1 MSKDFYSSC
10 EYIIGIDNMDL
21 AVDPPVL
28 LPPTEEAFSDIVRMA
43 VKEKLT
49 ISVFGSGTMP
59 SLPSLNDSISLST
72 AHLNSILEVNPD
84 DLIVRAQAGAVV
96 DKIINETE
104 EHKLVFPLDIT
115 SGADAT
121 VGGAYMAGAIGPSIL
136 GFGAFRDSVIGV
148 RCITA
153 QGYII
158 TGGGRTAKNVTG
170 YDLTRFFAGTMG
182 LFGIACELTIKVL
195 PLPET
200 RLVVK
205 ARFIQGSDP
214 LRAVKAVLSDIRE
227 ITMLEL
233 TAPGGLG
240 GEATVFVGCE
250 GMEKIVRRTHL
261 LLQEV
266 MKAAGADDIILLE
279 RAEFT
284 RIRREVSKN
293 LVNAG
298 FITLSVPPSSS
309 VIVLEKIHSFAPLMP
324 VIAHPALGRIHT
336 RANNTDMKHTLEG
349 ITLAV
354 GGKIPVDFGILK
366 SKGLAFLFTGSELKI
381 ARALKRSLDPA
392 NTLNPHLNIL

>member
-1 MSKDFYSSC
+1 
-10 EYIIGIDNMDL
+10 MDL
-21 AVDPPVL
+21 SVDPPVL
-28 LPPTEEAFSDIVRMA
+28 LPPVEEALSDIVRMA
-43 VKEKLT
+43 VKEKLA

-59 SLPSLNDSISLST
+59 ALLPINDSISLST
-72 AHLNSILEVNPD
+72 AHLDSILEVNPD
-84 DLIVRAQAGAVV
+84 DLLVRTQAGAIV
-96 DKIINETE
+96 DKIIRETE
-104 EHKLVFPLDIT
+104 EHELVFPLDIT

-121 VGGAYMAGAIGPSIL
+121 VGGAYMAGAIGPSTL

-153 QGYII
+153 QGDIV

-182 LFGIACELTIKVL
+182 LFGIACEITIKVL

-200 RLVVK
+200 RMVVK

-214 LRAVKAVLSDIRE
+214 LRAVKAVFSDIRE

-233 TAPGGLG
+233 IAPGGLG
-240 GEATVFVGCE
+240 GDVTVAVGCE
-250 GMEKIVRRTHL
+250 GMEKIMRRIHIR
-261 LLQEV
+261 LQDI
-266 MKAAGADDIILLE
+266 MKTAGADDILLQKRE
-279 RAEFT
+279 AFT
-284 RIRREVSKN
+284 RMRREASKN

-298 FITLSVPPSSS
+298 FVTLSVPPRSS
-309 VIVLEKIHSFAPLMP
+309 VIVLEKIRSSAPHMP
-324 VIAHPALGRIHT
+324 VIAHPAMGRIHT
-336 RANNTDMKHTLEG
+336 AANNTDMKHTLEE

-354 GGKIPVDFGILK
+354 GGKSPVGFSILK
-366 SKGLAFLFTGSELKI
+366 SKGLTSLFTGSELKI